1 MTALLVSWQFWAILS
16 AVFAAM
22 TAIFAKIGVSGIDS
36 DLATWLRTLAIGVI
50 LGIMVWAG
58 GKLRGISD
66 ISPRAALFLLLSA
79 LATGASWLC
88 YFRALSLGDA
98 ARVAPID
105 KLSVVMVAGRSG
117 NGCAFYQAVEKRR
130 RSRQDNTDGG
140 PAKTA
145 EKRSES
151 RSTLRAVNEHFDW
164 ARTRGCF

>member
-36 DLATWLRTLAIGVI
+36 DLATWLRTLAIAAI
-50 LGIMVWAG
+50 LGAMVWAG
-58 GKLRGISD
+58 GKLRGITD

-105 KLSVVMVAGRSG
+105 KLSVVMVAIFAALFLGEHLPPLG
-117 NGCAFYQAVEKRR
+117 WAGVGLIAAGAILVAV
-130 RSRQDNTDGG
+130 
-140 PAKTA
+140 
-145 EKRSES
+145 
-151 RSTLRAVNEHFDW
+151 
-164 ARTRGCF
+164 AR